1 MKRLT
6 EKLQSL
12 KSQAQKRVQ
21 NVLELALGL
30 CETVIDDLRPK
41 QQHVPQSV
49 PVEEPCQATKKTKA
63 EIESLEE
70 AAKKLGIFEI
80 EENQSQKPKEPQKLK
95 PVPDMVFHK
104 KSDAALQQAEQ
115 NDIQRARQA
124 ARQLIE
130 EQRKLAQ

>member
-1 MKRLT
+1 MNRLT

-30 CETVIDDLRPK
+30 CETIVDDLRPK

-49 PVEEPCQATKKTKA
+49 PVEEPRQASKKTKA
-63 EIESLEE
+63 EIEALEE

-80 EENQSQKPKEPQKLK
+80 EEKQDQQPKELQKLK
-95 PVPDMVFHK
+95 PVPDMVFYD
-104 KSDAALQQAEQ
+104 KSDAELQQAEQ
-115 NDIQRARQA
+115 NDIKRARQA

-130 EQRKLAQ
+130 EQRKLAR

>member
-1 MKRLT
+1 MKCLT

-12 KSQAQKRVQ
+12 KSQAQKRVR
-21 NVLELALGL
+21 NILELALGM
-30 CETVIDDLRPK
+30 CETIVDDLRPK

-49 PVEEPCQATKKTKA
+49 PVEEPCQASKKTKA
-63 EIESLEE
+63 EIEALEE
-70 AAKKLGIFEI
+70 AEKNLGIFEI
-80 EENQSQKPKEPQKLK
+80 EENQSQKPEEPQKLK
-95 PVPDMVFHK
+95 PVDDMVFHQ

-115 NDIQRARQA
+115 NDIKRARQE

>member
-6 EKLQSL
+6 EKLH
-12 KSQAQKRVQ
+12 
-21 NVLELALGL
+21 NIWELALGL

-49 PVEEPCQATKKTKA
+49 PVEEPRQAPKKTKA
-63 EIESLEE
+63 EIKALEE

-95 PVPDMVFHK
+95 LPDNMVFHDE
-104 KSDAALQQAEQ
+104 SDAALKQAEQ
-115 NDIQRARQA
+115 NDIKRARQIA
-124 ARQLIE
+124 QKLLA

>member
-1 MKRLT
+1 MNRLT

-21 NVLELALGL
+21 NVWELALGL
-30 CETVIDDLRPK
+30 CETVVDDLFPK

-49 PVEEPCQATKKTKA
+49 PVEEPSQATKKTKA
-63 EIESLEE
+63 EIEALEE

-95 PVPDMVFHK
+95 LVPDMVFHDE
-104 KSDAALQQAEQ
+104 SDAALQQAEQ
-115 NDIQRARQA
+115 NDIQRARQL
-124 ARQLIE
+124 ARKLLA

>member
-1 MKRLT
+1 MKRLI
-6 EKLQSL
+6 EKLQ
-12 KSQAQKRVQ
+12 
-21 NVLELALGL
+21 NVWELALGL
-30 CETVIDDLRPK
+30 CETIVDDLFPK
-41 QQHVPQSV
+41 QQHAPQSV
-49 PVEEPCQATKKTKA
+49 PVEEPRQASKKTKA
-63 EIESLEE
+63 EIEALEE

-104 KSDAALQQAEQ
+104 KSDAELQQAEQ

>member
-6 EKLQSL
+6 EKLQ
-12 KSQAQKRVQ
+12 
-21 NVLELALGL
+21 NIWELALGL
-30 CETVIDDLRPK
+30 CETIVDDLRPK
-41 QQHVPQSV
+41 QQHVPQPV
-49 PVEEPCQATKKTKA
+49 PVEEPRQATKKTEA
-63 EIESLEE
+63 EIKALEE
-70 AAKKLGIFEI
+70 AEKNLGIFEI
-80 EENQSQKPKEPQKLK
+80 EENQDKKPKELQKLK

-115 NDIQRARQA
+115 NDIERARQA